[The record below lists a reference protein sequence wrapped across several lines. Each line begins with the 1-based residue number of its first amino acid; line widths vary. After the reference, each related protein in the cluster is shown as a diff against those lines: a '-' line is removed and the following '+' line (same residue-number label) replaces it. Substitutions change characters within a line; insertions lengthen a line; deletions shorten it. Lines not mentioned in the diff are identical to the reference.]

1 MQYLCSLDSEGF
13 LGKNKDMITINEK
26 IFNYNPEKIEVE
38 EENGWDLQERE
49 KDINKIIIKKEIP
62 LKNFLKGEKL
72 NLLISSNNHDLAPMN
87 SNLPSSLT
95 NNPQLITFKSFFED
109 LLKTVKKENLISQN
123 LIKNLLKIYSNF
135 VFNNGIISFNSED
148 KLLLDF
154 IIENSLIEDSE
165 SKCVE
170 SFYSVVKYWL
180 LQDFLNFEKD
190 IRYDYA
196 DDRNENSNVKR
207 RYDSV
212 LGEILSRIENHKELF
227 EMQSWMKFIE
237 DLPRINDKVTDNL
250 IHTSDKI
257 ILLQSDRMRK
267 ESAEKKT
274 LIEQLPHLKLMK
286 NIYVKLRRPS
296 TLSEK
301 LLMKFLDLTK
311 SSDSHVIAQSIL
323 FLKSHVFPFGKY
335 EIEKIKEFAMN
346 QFKDLMKINDTTP
359 APENLILT
367 KYPLYFFLIQMDKDL
382 ILHLPIIYSNSHEI
396 VRTVLN
402 KDIDKILKGLD
413 TFYAEKV
420 INECTENCLPIVLK
434 IIEGKLFKS
443 ENMLSGN
450 RSLADNKLFRR
461 IKTYY
466 NNTNYL
472 ELLVALCDKIP
483 LKEFFK
489 TEDNFVW
496 ERIKNFDA
504 KKLEENNIKIFNKM
518 NTTKNE
524 GLFKILFSDM
534 VNEEGL
540 TYEDGNKL
548 SIFNEFNDK
557 LGLYILYIVKTAN
570 EATEMTQGDSQ
581 LSNVIKNFQS
591 DLVVLLKYY
600 KLLKSERFI
609 ETLEKIITILL
620 NNYKK
625 IDNSIF
631 LKFIT
636 VIMDQMGKVIKESK
650 EKENSQDEEKESE
663 YNMTELLIGK
673 KMGKFI
679 YFFY

>member
-1 MQYLCSLDSEGF
+1 MQYILSLDSEGY
-13 LGKNKDMITINEK
+13 LGKNKDMITVNEK
-26 IFNYNPEKIEVE
+26 LINYNSENINLE
-38 EENGWDLQERE
+38 EESCILESE
-49 KDINKIIIKKEIP
+49 KDINKIIIKKDIP
-62 LKNFLKGEKL
+62 LKNILKGEKL
-72 NLLISSNNHDLAPMN
+72 NLLISSNNHDLAAIN
-87 SNLPSSLT
+87 SNLQQNMSNS
-95 NNPQLITFKSFFED
+95 PQLITFKYFFED
-109 LLKTVKKENLISQN
+109 LLKTVKKENLISHN

-165 SKCVE
+165 SKCFE
-170 SFYSVVKYWL
+170 NFYSVVLYWL
-180 LQDFLNFEKD
+180 LQDFLNFERD

-196 DDRNENSNVKR
+196 DERNNNLNVKR

-227 EMQSWMKFIE
+227 EIQSWMNFIE
-237 DLPRINDKVTDNL
+237 NLPRINDKVIENL

-267 ESAEKKT
+267 ESAEKKS
-274 LIEQLPHLKLMK
+274 LIDQLPHLKLMK
-286 NIYVKLRRPS
+286 NVYLKLKRPS
-296 TLSEK
+296 ALSEK
-301 LLMKFLDLTK
+301 ILMKFLDLTK
-311 SSDSHVIAQSIL
+311 SSDSHVIASSIL

-346 QFKDLMKINDTTP
+346 QFKDLMKINEATP
-359 APENLILT
+359 APENLILS

-382 ILHLPIIYSNSHEI
+382 IIHLPIIYSNSHEI

-420 INECTENCLPIVLK
+420 INECSENCLPIVLK
-434 IIEGKLFKS
+434 IIEGKLFKH
-443 ENMLSGN
+443 ENMLSNN

-466 NNTNYL
+466 NNTNYV
-472 ELLVALCDKIP
+472 ELLVSLCDKIP

-489 TEDNFVW
+489 IEDNFVW
-496 ERIKNFDA
+496 EKIKNFDT
-504 KKLEENNIKIFNKM
+504 KKLEENNIKIFIKL

-524 GLFKILFSDM
+524 GLFKNLFSEF
-534 VNEEGL
+534 VNYEGI
-540 TYEDGNKL
+540 TYDEGNIL
-548 SIFNEFNDK
+548 SIFNEFHDK
-557 LGLYILYIVKTAN
+557 IGLYILSILKTWI
-570 EATEMTQGDSQ
+570 ETTETIQSDSQ
-581 LSNVIKNFQS
+581 IIINAIKNLQL
-591 DLVVLLKYY
+591 DLIMFLKYY
-600 KLLKSERFI
+600 KLLKSERFT
-609 ETLEKIITILL
+609 ETLEKIITVLL

-636 VIMDQMGKVIKESK
+636 IIMDQQEKWVKEIK
-650 EKENSQDEEKESE
+650 EKENIQDEEKEIE
-663 YNMTELLIGK
+663 YNLTRTLLISK
-673 KMGKFI
+673 ITGKF
-679 YFFY
+679 YF

>member
-237 DLPRINDKVTDNL
+237 DLPRINDKV
-250 IHTSDKI
+250 I
-257 ILLQSDRMRK
+257 R
-267 ESAEKKT
+267 
-274 LIEQLPHLKLMK
+274 
-286 NIYVKLRRPS
+286 
-296 TLSEK
+296 
-301 LLMKFLDLTK
+301 
-311 SSDSHVIAQSIL
+311 
-323 FLKSHVFPFGKY
+323 
-335 EIEKIKEFAMN
+335 
-346 QFKDLMKINDTTP
+346 
-359 APENLILT
+359 
-367 KYPLYFFLIQMDKDL
+367 
-382 ILHLPIIYSNSHEI
+382 
-396 VRTVLN
+396 
-402 KDIDKILKGLD
+402 
-413 TFYAEKV
+413 
-420 INECTENCLPIVLK
+420 
-434 IIEGKLFKS
+434 
-443 ENMLSGN
+443 
-450 RSLADNKLFRR
+450 
-461 IKTYY
+461 
-466 NNTNYL
+466 
-472 ELLVALCDKIP
+472 
-483 LKEFFK
+483 
-489 TEDNFVW
+489 
-496 ERIKNFDA
+496 
-504 KKLEENNIKIFNKM
+504 
-518 NTTKNE
+518 
-524 GLFKILFSDM
+524 
-534 VNEEGL
+534 
-540 TYEDGNKL
+540 
-548 SIFNEFNDK
+548 
-557 LGLYILYIVKTAN
+557 
-570 EATEMTQGDSQ
+570 
-581 LSNVIKNFQS
+581 
-591 DLVVLLKYY
+591 
-600 KLLKSERFI
+600 
-609 ETLEKIITILL
+609 
-620 NNYKK
+620 
-625 IDNSIF
+625 
-631 LKFIT
+631 
-636 VIMDQMGKVIKESK
+636 
-650 EKENSQDEEKESE
+650 
-663 YNMTELLIGK
+663 
-673 KMGKFI
+673 
-679 YFFY
+679 